1 VSAGEVIESPLEARA
16 WLGDVMTSVL
26 AGVETR

>member
-1 VSAGEVIESPLEARA
+1 VRKDGAMPLEAQA
-16 WLGDVMTSVL
+16 WLADVMTSVL